1 MKELLFPRRC
11 PVCDRPVLRTP
22 ARPDAMICPACEGQL
37 VRVRGAVCD
46 KCGKLLGAEDNS
58 AAEGKAVSGGVQ
70 DLPGSHAKA
79 AARLCGDCARI
90 RHSFSR
96 GGAAFTWHS
105 AHDAIFR
112 LKYKG
117 RREYADY
124 FAAEMAKVLRE
135 RFRGE
140 AFDLLVPVPLS
151 AERMRSRGYNQA
163 LLLARGVGEAA
174 GIPVGEDALR
184 RVKATAPM
192 KDLSPESRRRNMKN
206 AFHAYGNDVKSKKIL
221 LVDDIYTT
229 GATIDACAEA
239 ILAAGA
245 VKVCFLTAAIGE
257 QPAEGRL
264 DQ

>member
-1 MKELLFPRRC
+1 M
-11 PVCDRPVLRTP
+11 LRTL
-22 ARPDAMICPACEGQL
+22 ARPDALICPACERQL
-37 VRVRGAVCD
+37 VRARGAVCGGGYITPPTNIT
-46 KCGKLLGAEDNS
+46 KQILGAELLDS
-58 AAEGKAVSGGVQ
+58 V
-70 DLPGSHAKA
+70 
-79 AARLCGDCARI
+79 RLCGDCATI
-90 RHSFSR
+90 RHAFSR

-105 AHDAIFR
+105 AHDAIYRF
-112 LKYKG
+112 KYKG

-124 FAAEMAKVLRE
+124 FAAEMAGVLRE
-135 RFRGE
+135 RFAGE
-140 AFDLLVPVPLS
+140 TFDLLVPVPLS

-163 LLLARGVGEAA
+163 LLLAEGVGAA
-174 GIPVGEDALR
+174 SGIPVGRDALR
-184 RVKATAPM
+184 RVKATLPM

-206 AFHAYGNDVKSKKIL
+206 AFHAYRNDVKSKKIM

-257 QPAEGRL
+257 EPAEERL